1 MSNNVEQDLLNI
13 DFLTDFIYID
23 EIKTRNFLVQ
33 FVNNKGVLSAFK
45 EEFSESDV
53 SASKLGVNKVFI
65 AEKSGQQQDMQK
77 YAREYDA
84 SHSLPHSLL
93 DFLDQYGFIKDKITE
108 ADIGNIVHI
117 SGEYRIFDISLLDK
131 ALPLLQMITE
141 IDSDN
146 SEVPPIH
153 VMSQFMQL
161 FPKSLQIDIR
171 DEYGYHYWL
180 PLKKEA
186 MRINPED
193 IVLSNGVINR
203 DRWHVVG
210 ILENK
215 PDKDP
220 TLRKGIQPH
229 KFGDDKASLLEMN
242 SAIKGM
248 IGRNENSYSI
258 TPILIFRKI
267 SK

>member
-23 EIKTRNFLVQ
+23 EIKTRNFLAQ
-33 FVNNKGVLSAFK
+33 FINQGVLSSLK
-45 EEFSESDV
+45 EEFSESD
-53 SASKLGVNKVFI
+53 SYSSKVGLNNVFV
-65 AEKSGQQQDMQK
+65 AEKGGQQLDSQK
-77 YAREYDA
+77 YSREYDA
-84 SHSLPHSLL
+84 SYSLPLTLLNLLSQHS
-93 DFLDQYGFIKDKITE
+93 FIKDKITE

-171 DEYGYHYWL
+171 DEYGHHYWL

-215 PDKDP
+215 PDNDP
-220 TLRKGIQPH
+220 AMRKGTQPY
-229 KFGDDKASLLEMN
+229 KFLDNKADLLQMS
-242 SAIKGM
+242 SAIKEM
-248 IGRNENSYSI
+248 MGRNIHSYSI